1 MLDKMALGE
10 ISTKVKVKYGNA
22 RCKHESWE
30 SLDFYIHQELGKR
43 CESEFID
50 FLRSRYRPSLKGEQ
64 YMTDTELAEKLK
76 LNKRT
81 LLEYRN
87 TGKIPYYQI
96 GGKILYRESDIESLL
111 SKNRREAFK

>member
-1 MLDKMALGE
+1 M
-10 ISTKVKVKYGNA
+10 
-22 RCKHESWE
+22 
-30 SLDFYIHQELGKR
+30 GKIIMR
-43 CESEFID
+43 TNMEVVLFFKEVEKLSEFID

-87 TGKIPYYQI
+87 ASKIPYYQI

>member
-1 MLDKMALGE
+1 M
-10 ISTKVKVKYGNA
+10 
-22 RCKHESWE
+22 
-30 SLDFYIHQELGKR
+30 GKIIMR
-43 CESEFID
+43 TDMEVVLFFKEVEKLSEFID
-50 FLRSRYRPSLKGEQ
+50 FLSSSYRPSLKGEQ

-87 TGKIPYYQI
+87 TSKIPYYQI

>member
-1 MLDKMALGE
+1 
-10 ISTKVKVKYGNA
+10 
-22 RCKHESWE
+22 
-30 SLDFYIHQELGKR
+30 
-43 CESEFID
+43 
-50 FLRSRYRPSLKGEQ
+50 
-64 YMTDTELAEKLK
+64 MTDTELAEKLK

>member
-1 MLDKMALGE
+1 M
-10 ISTKVKVKYGNA
+10 
-22 RCKHESWE
+22 
-30 SLDFYIHQELGKR
+30 GKIIMR
-43 CESEFID
+43 TNMEVVLFFKEVEKLSEFID

-64 YMTDTELAEKLK
+64 YMTELAEKLK

-87 TGKIPYYQI
+87 TSKIPYYQI